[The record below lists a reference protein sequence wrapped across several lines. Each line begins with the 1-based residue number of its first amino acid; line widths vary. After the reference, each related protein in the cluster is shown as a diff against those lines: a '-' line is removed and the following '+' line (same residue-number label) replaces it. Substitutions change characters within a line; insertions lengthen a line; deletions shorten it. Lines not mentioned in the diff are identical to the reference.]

1 VILAPRRALLAA
13 GLAKPAAAAERLE
26 AEATALL
33 PRGVA
38 DWIAGGA
45 GGEAALRR
53 NRAALEAATLTPRVL
68 TGAGPA
74 DLRTTLAGLVL
85 PHPIGIAPFGLH
97 GLMHPDGEAATAR
110 GAGAALFIVPM
121 VATVS
126 LEAVAAIGPAGG
138 AGAPRWMQIYL
149 QADRGAT
156 RDLARRAREA
166 GYGALVVTLSA
177 PVAALRERDI
187 ANRFAPDPAFGGAN
201 DRPGYARPLQGGTDP
216 APRWSDIEALQREGL
231 PIVLKGILH
240 QDDAARAAAMGCA
253 IICSNHGGRQ
263 MEGNP
268 ASLTALPRVVDA
280 ARGRVPVLMDGGIR
294 RGEDALKALA
304 SGAAAVLVARPAAWA
319 LATGVAEGVRA
330 MLDRLVAELT
340 TAMRLVGADRLDQ
353 LDRAL
358 LG

>member
-1 VILAPRRALLAA
+1 MPTPRRALLAA
-13 GLAKPAAAAERLE
+13 GLATPAAAAERLE
-26 AEATALL
+26 SEAAAIL

-53 NRAALEAATLTPRVL
+53 NRTALEAATLTPRVL

-74 DLRTTLAGLVL
+74 DLRTTLAGIAL
-85 PHPIGIAPFGLH
+85 PHPIGIGPFGLH
-97 GLMHPDGEAATAR
+97 GLMHRDGEAATAR
-110 GAGAALFIVPM
+110 GAGGALFIVPM

-126 LEAVAAIGPAGG
+126 LEAVAAAAP
-138 AGAPRWMQIYL
+138 GAPRWLQIYL

-166 GYGALVVTLSA
+166 GYGALAVTLSA
-177 PVAALRERDI
+177 PVAAWRERDM
-187 ANRFAPDPAFGGAN
+187 ANRFAPDPAFGRAN

-216 APRWSDIEALQREGL
+216 APRWSDIEDLQRQGL
-231 PIVLKGILH
+231 PVVLKGILH
-240 QDDAARAAAMGCA
+240 PDDAARAAAIGCP

-263 MEGNP
+263 MESNP
-268 ASLTALPRVVDA
+268 ASFTALPRVVDA

-294 RGEDALKALA
+294 RGEDVVKALA
-304 SGAAAVLVARPAAWA
+304 AGAAAVLVARPAAWA
-319 LATGVAEGVRA
+319 LAAGGAEGVRA
-330 MLDRLVAELT
+330 MLDRLVAELA
-340 TAMRLVGADRLDQ
+340 TAMRLVGAERLDQ
-353 LDRAL
+353 VDRAL